1 MAFNKAKAMQEAEKL
16 VSQRKI
22 ADAIKQYSRILEKD
36 PSDISILNT
45 IGDLQYRENNKAEA
59 LQNFNKLADAFMKD
73 GFTVKAIAI
82 YRKISKID
90 PNQVE
95 PFLKLAELYILQ
107 GLSREAREQ
116 YAHAVDYFKKHNQP
130 DRALETFRK
139 IVALDPENRTFRT
152 RLAELAEQLGRKEE
166 AGLAYVEVAEGAVRA
181 GEVPAAETALKKAL
195 EIDPKS
201 EQAHLLR
208 ARLALS
214 KRDYGQV
221 EKILDSVPALKEAPP
236 GRQLLIEAYLETQK
250 AESAE
255 KLVLSAFQANP
266 DDFSPLASFAS
277 LCAEKGDLDAALA
290 PLQQAADTVIEHKGA
305 APLMETL
312 RHIWSKHP
320 QHIPTLQLAV
330 QVAEKTSDELT
341 LVEALSALGRAFEQ
355 AGELQEAEEAYQKLV
370 KREPGNEDYRNALQ
384 QVMEKQGKKAALPSP
399 VLAEIDLSTLG
410 EEVVAAPAPPAEDA
424 EQAAMVKEALD
435 NSDLFSRYG
444 LVDKAVGELE
454 KVLAVYPEQVDIH
467 RRIFE
472 VCHRTQPER
481 ATKAAEALV
490 EIFRMHGDLE
500 SAHKYEEVVGQVAS
514 GAEVALPVG
523 APAPAVE
530 EAPEPVEAGPV
541 EVDLT
546 EVFPVTAPAEP
557 APEEAPAAEPVEIP
571 LELSAPVGAPA
582 APAAPEE
589 LDLSTDLEAFT
600 APAEPVAAPV
610 AERPPAAFDY
620 QEAREEI
627 EFYLSQNLQ
636 DEARN
641 AVQVLEERF
650 PGDPQV
656 AELRQYVEA
665 QAAAPAPPA
674 EVVPAEEAPLEAPVS
689 AGAELAAPPEV
700 SVEPSPVEL
709 APEITPEAV
718 GPSPPEVLPTFPE
731 PSPPAFGGPPPA
743 PPSAPPPME
752 APAAGG
758 DLLGSLVGDLEAGLE
773 GFGDLGAPAAGQGA
787 PPESALGR
795 DAESPLSGLLDEL
808 GEGGAAQATQDD
820 PETHYNLGVAFR
832 EMGLLDEAIGEF
844 QKVVKGAQKGSF
856 PPNFL
861 QACSLLAVSFM
872 DKGMPAIAVKWYVR
886 ALEFPGLDE
895 ESTMS
900 LQYDLGVAYEQAGD
914 TRTALEKFSEVYSQN
929 IDFRDVAEKI
939 RTLQQKAH

>member
-45 IGDLQYRENNKAEA
+45 IGDLQYRDNNKAEA
-59 LQNFNKLADAFMKD
+59 LQNFNKLADAYMKD

-82 YRKISKID
+82 FKKISKID
-90 PNQVE
+90 PSQVE
-95 PFLKLAELYILQ
+95 PLLKLAELYILQ

-116 YAHAVDYFKKHNQP
+116 YANAVDYYKKHNQP

-139 IVALDPENRTFRT
+139 IVGLDPENRMFRT
-152 RLAELAEQLGRKEE
+152 RLAELAVQLGRKEE
-166 AGLAYVEVAEGAVRA
+166 AGVAYMEVAELAMRA
-181 GEVPAAETALKKAL
+181 GDTPAAEAALKKAL
-195 EIDPKS
+195 EIDAKS
-201 EQAHLLR
+201 EQAQLLR

-214 KRDYGQV
+214 KREYGQV
-221 EKILDSVPALKEAPP
+221 EKILDSLPALKDAPQ
-236 GRQLLIEAYLETQK
+236 GRQLLVEAYLETQK
-250 AESAE
+250 PEAAEE
-255 KLVLSAFQANP
+255 LVLNAFEANP
-266 DDFSPLASFAS
+266 DDFGPLALFAS
-277 LCAEKGDLDAALA
+277 VCLQKGNLDAALV
-290 PLQQAADTVIEHKGA
+290 PLRRAADTLIERKGA
-305 APLMETL
+305 APLMESL
-312 RHIWSKHP
+312 RQIWSKHP
-320 QHIPTLQLAV
+320 EHIPTLELV
-330 QVAEKTSDELT
+330 CRVAENIPDEHSLA
-341 LVEALSALGRAFEQ
+341 EALGALGRAHEQ
-355 AGELQEAEEAYQKLV
+355 SGELAKAEDAYQKLLS
-370 KREPGNEDYRNALQ
+370 REPANEDYRSLLR
-384 QVMEKQGKKAALPSP
+384 QVMEKQGKKAALPRSA
-399 VLAEIDLSTLG
+399 LAEIDLSEM
-410 EEVVAAPAPPAEDA
+410 EEPTAAAPPPAEDL
-424 EQAAMVKEALD
+424 EQAAMVREALE

-454 KVLAVYPEQVDIH
+454 KVLATYPENVGIH

-472 VCHRTQPER
+472 VCHRTQPNR
-481 ATKAAEALV
+481 ARQAAESLA
-490 EIFRMHGDLE
+490 EICRRQGDLG
-500 SAHKYEEVVGQVAS
+500 SAGKYEEVVGRLAR
-514 GAEVALPVG
+514 GAEASLPI
-523 APAPAVE
+523 APAE
-530 EAPEPVEAGPV
+530 GAPEPVEATPV

-546 EVFPVTAPAEP
+546 EAFPVAAPAEP
-557 APEEAPAAEPVEIP
+557 EPQEAPAAEPVEIP
-571 LELSAPVGAPA
+571 LDLSVPA
-582 APAAPEE
+582 APAAPPAPVEM
-589 LDLSTDLEAFT
+589 DLSTDLEAFT
-600 APAEPVAAPV
+600 APAEPVAPPV
-610 AERPPAAFDY
+610 AEKPAAAFDY

-627 EFYLSQNLQ
+627 DFYLSQSLH

-656 AELRQYVEA
+656 DELRQYVET
-665 QAAAPAPPA
+665 QAGAPAPPTEEA
-674 EVVPAEEAPLEAPVS
+674 PAAEAPLEAPIGVTTES
-689 AGAELAAPPEV
+689 APLSEAML
-700 SVEPSPVEL
+700 EPSPVEPASEIL
-709 APEITPEAV
+709 PEAAGPSVPEMTPPPPEIP
-718 GPSPPEVLPTFPE
+718 
-731 PSPPAFGGPPPA
+731 PPAFGGPPPT
-743 PPSAPPPME
+743 PPAAPPPAE

-773 GFGDLGAPAAGQGA
+773 GFGEPGAPPVSLGAPA
-787 PPESALGR
+787 ESALGG

-808 GEGGAAQATQDD
+808 GEGGAAQAAQDD

-861 QACSLLAVSFM
+861 QACSLLAVCFM
-872 DKGMPAIAVKWYVR
+872 DKGMPAIAVKWYMR

-900 LQYDLGVAYEQAGD
+900 LQYDLGVAYEQSGE